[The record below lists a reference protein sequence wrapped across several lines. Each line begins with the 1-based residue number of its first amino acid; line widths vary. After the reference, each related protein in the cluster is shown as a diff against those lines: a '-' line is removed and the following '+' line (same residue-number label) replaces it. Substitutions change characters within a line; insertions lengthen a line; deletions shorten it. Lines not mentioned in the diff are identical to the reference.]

1 MCSSLSAVRPA
12 LLRFAV
18 VGQYE
23 PGERLVGIALQ
34 PLVIR
39 IDAGEAGRYLVAGE
53 VFLNA
58 RRAAPVV
65 VVGVVGAAHVGAG
78 AHFHRLFRSGATVFA
93 VIRHGCPSCRCI
105 LYPTLRVKRR
115 ASQVFFRLA
124 ENIPRHTP
132 DPMV

>member
-23 PGERLVGIALQ
+23 PGERLVGIALH

-53 VFLNA
+53 VFSMH
-58 RRAAPVV
+58 
-65 VVGVVGAAHVGAG
+65 GVQP
-78 AHFHRLFRSGATVFA
+78 RSW
-93 VIRHGCPSCRCI
+93 
-105 LYPTLRVKRR
+105 LRGWLGQPMLV
-115 ASQVFFRLA
+115 QVHIFTACSVPELPFLL
-124 ENIPRHTP
+124 
-132 DPMV
+132 